1 MYLHFGYTFDDKAA
15 ILAKLRVL
23 VERWLLK
30 LMPAMIAFGRE
41 MELGAPEEDEDLN
54 G

>member
-1 MYLHFGYTFDDKAA
+1 MYLHLGHTFDDKAA
-15 ILAKLRVL
+15 ILAQLRVSLL

-30 LMPAMIAFGRE
+30 LMPAFGRD
-41 MELGAPEEDEDLN
+41 MELGAPEEDKDPN

>member
-1 MYLHFGYTFDDKAA
+1 MYLHLGHTFDDKAT
-15 ILAKLRVL
+15 ISAKLRVL

-30 LMPAMIAFGRE
+30 LMPIAFGRE
-41 MELGAPEEDEDLN
+41 VKLGAPKYLN